1 MHEPLSMC
9 AVVLCRVMHPGNV
22 GAICRAMKTMGATR
36 LILANC
42 PEYDERQVATMA
54 VHAIDIYQQALR
66 VPTLAEALAPF
77 AISAGFSRRT
87 GSRRSL
93 VVQSLAA
100 FADMVAGL
108 PGSMHTDGG
117 AGDADRQDGMSHVA
131 LVFGNESDGLSDEE
145 IGLCTEVVFIPSS
158 DRYPS
163 LNVSHAVQVACY
175 ALRERL
181 LCRDASAMVAH
192 QTVARQ
198 VPNREVPVAGQS
210 MVPAP
215 RAHVDEQVSAIL
227 DAFRKLGFFTRS
239 DDSHARRMWRS
250 LFERAGVTEEE
261 LSYFTRVLLKA
272 CALSGGR
279 GMPRRKGGIPRP

>member
-1 MHEPLSMC
+1 MC

-42 PEYDERQVATMA
+42 PEYDEGQVTTMA
-54 VHAIDIYQQALR
+54 VHAIDIYKQALR

-100 FADMVAGL
+100 FADMVAGM
-108 PGSMHTDGG
+108 PVSAHADGG
-117 AGDADRQDGMSHVA
+117 AGNVDRQGPLPQVA

-145 IGLCTEVVFIPSS
+145 VSLCTEVVYIPSS
-158 DRYPS
+158 ELYPS

-181 LCRDASAMVAH
+181 LCHDPTPMLAH
-192 QTVARQ
+192 QNPSREVLHQQ
-198 VPNREVPVAGQS
+198 VPVSGKS

-261 LSYFTRVLLKA
+261 LSYFTKVLLKA
-272 CALSGGR
+272 CALAGGR
-279 GMPRRKGGIPRP
+279 GMPRKKGSVPPP

>member
-1 MHEPLSMC
+1 
-9 AVVLCRVMHPGNV
+9 
-22 GAICRAMKTMGATR
+22 MKTMGATR

-42 PEYDERQVATMA
+42 PEYDEGQVATMA
-54 VHAIDIYQQALR
+54 VHALDIYQQALR

-108 PGSMHTDGG
+108 HVSMHTNGG
-117 AGDADRQDGMSHVA
+117 ARYADRQDRIPHVA

-145 IGLCTEVVFIPSS
+145 IGLCTEVVYIPSS
-158 DRYPS
+158 DFYPS

-181 LCRDASAMVAH
+181 LGHVSASVPEH
-192 QTVARQ
+192 QTSARQ
-198 VPNREVPVAGQS
+198 VPDRVVPISAPS
-210 MVPAP
+210 PVPAP
-215 RAHVDEQVSAIL
+215 RTRVDEQVGAIL

-261 LSYFTRVLLKA
+261 LIYFTRVLLKA

-279 GMPRRKGGIPRP
+279 GMPRKKGGMPRPRA